1 LLSVHH
7 RIYKTGTMNKMIT
20 FFKESYIELVDFVS
34 WPKWQQLQQSTMIV
48 IGASLMLTAVVA
60 LMDFVAGGSIMYIYK
75 NFFK

>member
-1 LLSVHH
+1 
-7 RIYKTGTMNKMIT
+7 MNKIVT

-48 IGASLMLTAVVA
+48 IGASLLLTAVVA
-60 LMDFVAGGSIMYIYK
+60 LMDFVAGGLMMKNIY